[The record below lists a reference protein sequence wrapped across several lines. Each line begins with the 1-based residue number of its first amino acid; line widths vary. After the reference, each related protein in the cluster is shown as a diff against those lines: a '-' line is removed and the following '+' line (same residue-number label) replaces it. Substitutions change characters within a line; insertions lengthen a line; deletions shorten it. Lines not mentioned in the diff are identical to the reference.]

1 MQEFKD
7 LEKTYVQQLG
17 GRFLDISRKEKP

>member
-17 GRFLDISRKEKP
+17 GRFLDIFRKEKS